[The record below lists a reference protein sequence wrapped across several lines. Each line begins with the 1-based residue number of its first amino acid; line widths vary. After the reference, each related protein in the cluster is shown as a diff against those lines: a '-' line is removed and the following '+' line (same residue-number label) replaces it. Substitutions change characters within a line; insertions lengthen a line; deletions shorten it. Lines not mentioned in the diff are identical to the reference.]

1 MTAIQRAKLLV
12 LYSIAGFFLALT
24 IQTLTAPTTSIAQSP
39 DVIATGIGYQHAG
52 EWRVICDNGD
62 LYGTHYGD
70 PTWQYITNVFD
81 EAGVVRGAPASL
93 GSVKDAF
100 R

>member
-1 MTAIQRAKLLV
+1 MRVERAKSFMYTCWGILAIVIAFQLVSSTAISQ
-12 LYSIAGFFLALT
+12 S
-24 IQTLTAPTTSIAQSP
+24 QTA
-39 DVIATGIGYQHAG
+39 VATGVGYQPSG

-70 PTWQYITNVFD
+70 PTWQYITNVFT
-81 EAGVVRGAPASL
+81 EAGVVPGEEASM
-93 GSVKDAF
+93 GDVKNMY